1 MVLDPIPQSLPVH
14 FFGSRHQPPTSH
26 YEAFSYVSPE
36 RHNSII
42 KLKSSKKRFFV
53 FLTWTAQLFFFVYAA
68 SPKST
73 ESRNWSSSVQIQ
85 MNPKSHFEFV
95 PRDTKKS
102 DFLGFANLG
111 YAVCCSVLQQ
121 FQCKLSYIHALGIRI
136 YTFRLHIY
144 YMCIQIDVNIC
155 VWHVYIHF

>member
-1 MVLDPIPQSLPVH
+1 MCTYMH
-14 FFGSRHQPPTSH
+14 
-26 YEAFSYVSPE
+26 
-36 RHNSII
+36 
-42 KLKSSKKRFFV
+42 
-53 FLTWTAQLFFFVYAA
+53 LTWQTLTMA
-68 SPKST
+68 SGVRPAKRVLHMTVSIENATPQPT
-73 ESRNWSSSVQIQ
+73 ESTKSRNSYFLVRIQIK
-85 MNPKSHFEFV
+85 PKTHFEFV

-102 DFLGFANLG
+102 DFLGFADLG

-121 FQCKLSYIHALGIRI
+121 FQWKLSYIHALGIRI